1 MGSHGGFFLP
11 FDLTE
16 GPDISENSRTPPL
29 HPAPLFPFSAASG
42 NSMKILLSLLLC
54 LFLGQPSQAR
64 ADQPREL
71 TATVFPVWILLKEV
85 AKDVP
90 GVSVNL
96 LLPAGSGCPHDYA
109 MTPADRRTLA
119 RADVLVMNGL
129 GLEGFLGH
137 AAKRR
142 TLLKPGAS
150 VVIAARGLSGIL
162 PSEGSCE
169 GHSHADHKE
178 NTHTAN
184 PHLFA
189 SPSMMANMARSISS
203 QLAQFDAANAARYR
217 ANGADI
223 ASRLD
228 ALAAECRASG
238 QKLARRVIVTQHN
251 IFDYL
256 ARDMGLEVAAHV
268 QAHDGHE
275 PSARAMLDLVRL
287 IRTKKVAAVIT
298 EPQYPARAG
307 RTLAAETGIPCI
319 SLDPAANGPEHLDH
333 PLDWYEKTMRA
344 NLRTL
349 EQALG
354 TR

>member
-42 NSMKILLSLLLC
+42 NFMKIILSLLLC

-109 MTPADRRTLA
+109 MTPADRRRLA
-119 RADVLVMNGL
+119 KADILVMNGL

-137 AAKRR
+137 AAKRSS
-142 TLLKPGAS
+142 LLKPGAS
-150 VVIAARGLSGIL
+150 VVIAARDLSGIL
-162 PSEGSCE
+162 PAE
-169 GHSHADHKE
+169 GHSHDGHHHARR
-178 NTHTAN
+178 AN
-184 PHLFA
+184 PHIFA
-189 SPSMMANMARSISS
+189 SPSMMANMARSIAA
-203 QLAQFDAANAARYR
+203 QLAGLDPEHAALYEAKGQEAAK
-217 ANGADI
+217 
-223 ASRLD
+223 RLE
-228 ALAAECRASG
+228 ALAAECRNAGKS
-238 QKLARRVIVTQHN
+238 LAGRAVIAQHSA
-251 IFDYL
+251 FDYL

-287 IRTKKVAAVIT
+287 IRSKNVAAVIT

>member
-1 MGSHGGFFLP
+1 
-11 FDLTE
+11 
-16 GPDISENSRTPPL
+16 
-29 HPAPLFPFSAASG
+29 
-42 NSMKILLSLLLC
+42 MKILLSLLLC

-64 ADQPREL
+64 AEQPREL

-90 GVSVNL
+90 GVNVNL

-109 MTPADRRTLA
+109 MTPNDRRRLA
-119 RADVLVMNGL
+119 KADILVMNGL

-137 AAKRR
+137 AAKRSS
-142 TLLKPGAS
+142 LLKPGSS
-150 VVIAARGLSGIL
+150 VVIAARGLSDIL
-162 PSEGSCE
+162 PAEGSCN
-169 GHSHADHKE
+169 GHSHSDHGKDACS
-178 NTHTAN
+178 AN
-184 PHLFA
+184 PHIFA

-238 QKLARRVIVTQHN
+238 QKLAGRAVIAQHSA
-251 IFDYL
+251 FDYL

-268 QAHDGHE
+268 QSHDGQE

-287 IRTKKVAAVIT
+287 IRSKNVAAVIT
-298 EPQYPARAG
+298 EPQYPARTG

-319 SLDPAANGPEHLDH
+319 TLDPAANGPADLAS
-333 PLDWYEKTMRA
+333 PLDWYEKTMRD

>member
-1 MGSHGGFFLP
+1 
-11 FDLTE
+11 
-16 GPDISENSRTPPL
+16 
-29 HPAPLFPFSAASG
+29 
-42 NSMKILLSLLLC
+42 MKFLLSLFLGFCLC
-54 LFLGQPSQAR
+54 LPAR
-64 ADQPREL
+64 AVPSEGSERVL

-90 GVSVNL
+90 GVNVNL

-109 MTPADRRTLA
+109 MTPNDRRTLA

-137 AAKRR
+137 GAKRH

-150 VVIAARGLSGIL
+150 VVIAAHGLSGIL

-184 PHLFA
+184 PHIFA
-189 SPSMMANMARSISS
+189 APSMMANMARSISS
-203 QLAQFDAANAARYR
+203 QLAQFDAANAAAYL
-217 ANGADI
+217 AGGEKA
-223 ASRLD
+223 ASRLE
-228 ALAAECRASG
+228 ALAAECRAAG

-287 IRTKKVAAVIT
+287 IRSKNVAAVIT
-298 EPQYPARAG
+298 EPQYPARTG

-319 SLDPAANGPEHLDH
+319 TLDPAANGPADLAS
-333 PLDWYEKTMRA
+333 PLDWYEKTMRD
-344 NLRTL
+344 NLRAL
-349 EQALG
+349 EQGLG

>member
-1 MGSHGGFFLP
+1 
-11 FDLTE
+11 
-16 GPDISENSRTPPL
+16 
-29 HPAPLFPFSAASG
+29 
-42 NSMKILLSLLLC
+42 MKTILSLLLC
-54 LFLGQPSQAR
+54 LFLGLPSQAR
-64 ADQPREL
+64 AEQPREL

-90 GVSVNL
+90 GVNVNL

-109 MTPADRRTLA
+109 MTPNDRRRLA
-119 RADVLVMNGL
+119 KADVLVMNGL
-129 GLEGFLGH
+129 GLEGFLGYGS
-137 AAKRR
+137 KRSS
-142 TLLKPGAS
+142 LLKPGAS
-150 VVIAARGLSGIL
+150 VVIAARDLSDIL
-162 PSEGSCE
+162 PAE
-169 GHSHADHKE
+169 GHSHDGHHHACG
-178 NTHTAN
+178 AN
-184 PHLFA
+184 PHIFA

-203 QLAQFDAANAARYR
+203 QLAQFDAANAAAYL
-217 ANGADI
+217 AGGEKT
-223 ASRLD
+223 ASRLE
-228 ALAAECRASG
+228 ALAAECRAAG
-238 QKLARRVIVTQHN
+238 QKLVRRVIVTQHN

-268 QAHDGHE
+268 QSHDGHE

-287 IRTKKVAAVIT
+287 IRSKKVAAVIT
-298 EPQYPARAG
+298 EPQYPARTG
-307 RTLAAETGIPCI
+307 RTLAAETGILCI

>member
-1 MGSHGGFFLP
+1 
-11 FDLTE
+11 
-16 GPDISENSRTPPL
+16 
-29 HPAPLFPFSAASG
+29 
-42 NSMKILLSLLLC
+42 MKFLLSLLLGFC
-54 LFLGQPSQAR
+54 LSLPAHATPSEGSER
-64 ADQPREL
+64 VL
-71 TATVFPVWILLKEV
+71 TATVFPVWLLLREV
-85 AKDVP
+85 AQDVP
-90 GVSVNL
+90 GTEVAL

-150 VVIAARGLSGIL
+150 VVIAAQGLSGIL
-162 PSEGSCE
+162 PSEGSCDE
-169 GHSHADHKE
+169 HSHADHKE

-189 SPSMMANMARSISS
+189 SPSMMANMARSIAA
-203 QLAQFDAANAARYR
+203 QLSAVDAPHAPLYR
-217 ANGADI
+217 ANAEK
-223 ASRLD
+223 AALRLE
-228 ALAAECRASG
+228 ALAAECRKVGESLKG
-238 QKLARRVIVTQHN
+238 RSIVTQHS

-256 ARDMGLEVAAHV
+256 ARDLGLTVEAHI
-268 QAHDGHE
+268 QPHEGQE
-275 PSARAMLDLVRL
+275 PSARGMLELVRL
-287 IRTKKVAAVIT
+287 IRAKNVEAIAV
-298 EPQYPARAG
+298 EPQYPDRTG

-319 SLDPAANGPEHLDH
+319 TLDPAANGPDAIPH
-333 PLDWYEKTMRA
+333 PLAWYENVMRG

-349 EQALG
+349 EQNLG

>member
-1 MGSHGGFFLP
+1 
-11 FDLTE
+11 
-16 GPDISENSRTPPL
+16 
-29 HPAPLFPFSAASG
+29 
-42 NSMKILLSLLLC
+42 MKAILSLLLC
-54 LFLGQPSQAR
+54 LCFGLPSVTAR
-64 ADQPREL
+64 AADSPREF
-71 TATVFPVWILLKEV
+71 TATVFPVWILLHEI
-85 AKDVP
+85 AHDVP
-90 GVSVNL
+90 GVNVNL

-109 MTPADRRTLA
+109 MTPNDRRRLA
-119 RADVLVMNGL
+119 KADILVMNGL

-137 AAKRR
+137 AAKRSS
-142 TLLKPGAS
+142 LLKPGSS
-150 VVIAARGLSGIL
+150 VVIAARGLSDIL
-162 PSEGSCE
+162 PAEGSCN
-169 GHSHADHKE
+169 GHSHSDHGKDACS
-178 NTHTAN
+178 AN
-184 PHLFA
+184 PHIFA

-238 QKLARRVIVTQHN
+238 QKLAGRAVIAQHSA
-251 IFDYL
+251 FDYL

-268 QAHDGHE
+268 QSHDGQE

-287 IRTKKVAAVIT
+287 IRSKNVAAVIT
-298 EPQYPARAG
+298 EPQYPARTG

-319 SLDPAANGPEHLDH
+319 TLDPAANGPADLAS
-333 PLDWYEKTMRA
+333 PLDWYEELMRE

-349 EQALG
+349 EQVLG

>member
-1 MGSHGGFFLP
+1 
-11 FDLTE
+11 
-16 GPDISENSRTPPL
+16 
-29 HPAPLFPFSAASG
+29 
-42 NSMKILLSLLLC
+42 MKAILSLLLC
-54 LFLGQPSQAR
+54 LCFGLPSVTAR
-64 ADQPREL
+64 AADSPREF
-71 TATVFPVWILLKEV
+71 TATVFPVWILLHEI
-85 AKDVP
+85 AHDVP

-109 MTPADRRTLA
+109 MTPNDRRRLA
-119 RADVLVMNGL
+119 KADILVMNGL
-129 GLEGFLGH
+129 GLEGFLGYGS
-137 AAKRR
+137 KRNS
-142 TLLKPGAS
+142 LLKPGAS
-150 VVIAARGLSGIL
+150 VIIAAQELSGIL
-162 PSEGSCE
+162 PAEGSCS
-169 GHSHADHKE
+169 HSHSGHGKE
-178 NTHTAN
+178 ARSAN
-184 PHLFA
+184 PHIFA
-189 SPSMMANMARSISS
+189 APSMMANMARSISS
-203 QLAQFDAANAARYR
+203 QLAQFDAANAAAYL
-217 ANGADI
+217 AGGEKT
-223 ASRLD
+223 ASRLE
-228 ALAAECRASG
+228 ALAAECRAAG
-238 QKLARRVIVTQHN
+238 QKLVRRVIVTQHN

-287 IRTKKVAAVIT
+287 IRAKKVAAVIT

>member
-1 MGSHGGFFLP
+1 
-11 FDLTE
+11 
-16 GPDISENSRTPPL
+16 
-29 HPAPLFPFSAASG
+29 
-42 NSMKILLSLLLC
+42 MKAILSLLLC
-54 LFLGQPSQAR
+54 LCFGLPSVTAR
-64 ADQPREL
+64 AADSPREF
-71 TATVFPVWILLKEV
+71 TATVFPVWILLHEI
-85 AKDVP
+85 AHDVP
-90 GVSVNL
+90 GVNVNL

-109 MTPADRRTLA
+109 MTPNDRRRLA
-119 RADVLVMNGL
+119 KADILVMNGL

-137 AAKRR
+137 AAKRSS
-142 TLLKPGAS
+142 LLKPGAS
-150 VVIAARGLSGIL
+150 VVIAARDLSDIL
-162 PSEGSCE
+162 PAEGSCN
-169 GHSHADHKE
+169 GHSHSSHS
-178 NTHTAN
+178 AN
-184 PHLFA
+184 PHIFA
-189 SPSMMANMARSISS
+189 APSMMANMARSISS
-203 QLAQFDAANAARYR
+203 QLAQFDAANAAAYLT
-217 ANGADI
+217 GGEKT
-223 ASRLD
+223 ASRLE
-228 ALAAECRASG
+228 ALAAECRAAG
-238 QKLARRVIVTQHN
+238 QKLAGRAVIAQHN

-287 IRTKKVAAVIT
+287 IRAKKVAAVIT

>member
-1 MGSHGGFFLP
+1 
-11 FDLTE
+11 
-16 GPDISENSRTPPL
+16 
-29 HPAPLFPFSAASG
+29 
-42 NSMKILLSLLLC
+42 MKAILSLLLC
-54 LFLGQPSQAR
+54 LCFGLSAAPAHAGTQAR
-64 ADQPREL
+64 EY
-71 TATVFPVWILLKEV
+71 TATVFPVWILLQEI
-85 AKDVP
+85 AGGAP
-90 GVSVNL
+90 GVNVNL

-129 GLEGFLGH
+129 GLEGFLGY
-137 AAKRR
+137 ASKRQS
-142 TLLKPGAS
+142 LLKPGAS
-150 VVIAARGLSGIL
+150 VIIAAQDLSGIL
-162 PSEGSCE
+162 SAEGSC
-169 GHSHADHKE
+169 GHSHSHHDKDACS
-178 NTHTAN
+178 AN
-184 PHLFA
+184 PHIFA
-189 SPSMMANMARSISS
+189 APSMMAQMARSIVS
-203 QLAQFDAANAARYR
+203 QLARLDAANADRYR

-223 ASRLD
+223 VSRLET
-228 ALAAECRASG
+228 LAAECRNSG
-238 QKLARRVIVTQHN
+238 EKLKARAVIAQHN

-256 ARDMGLEVAAHV
+256 ARDLGLSMEAHI

-287 IRTKKVAAVIT
+287 IRAKKVAAVIT
-298 EPQYPARAG
+298 EPQYPVRAG